1 MTNVVACIN
10 GQSAGNVTQ
19 LLLRG
24 IIWNYS
30 QVKEIRL
37 VTEMPQI
44 ENQNVFRPFPS
55 YDVLRSW
62 FTSQSDYRLHYFTL
76 IEISLPMSYKT
87 IQ

>member
-1 MTNVVACIN
+1 MVACIN

-62 FTSQSDYRLHYFTL
+62 FNGKVNEAHFLSANLIIYYSDIRN
-76 IEISLPMSYKT
+76 ENK
-87 IQ
+87 